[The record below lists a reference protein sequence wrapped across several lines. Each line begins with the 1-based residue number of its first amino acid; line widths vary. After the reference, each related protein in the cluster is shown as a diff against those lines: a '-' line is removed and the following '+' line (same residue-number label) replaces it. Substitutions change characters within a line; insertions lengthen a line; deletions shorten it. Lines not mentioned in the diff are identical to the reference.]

1 MHAYAS
7 GIVAQVFSHSQRAE
21 IAMAQFRM
29 NITSKQFVVEFKIG
43 DRTHEY
49 VMTSEHARIVDGRTY
64 LKLCRRS
71 TVVRRMLAVQA
82 DVDNLKNEPMWVL
95 ARSNVIDMIAE
106 LRFRKMKEIVLTEVH
121 GKHAYWNQSETP
133 LGDAHHL
140 RSKHAADVRYKFWKN
155 PRFQRAIATVPDT
168 LEIEC
173 PIDGVDTVPLV
184 VLPHRKGPAWIQ
196 MTSASM
202 AWLTSVVAVQF
213 ADGRVVPKNQPRK
226 IRKLSETVEST
237 TASERDFRESFANES
252 DQDTDADIDAP
263 EPSMMIE
270 PTPMSQRVQASA
282 STRQV
287 VSDVAAS
294 ASVQTQ
300 LGRFFTAAQS

>member
-1 MHAYAS
+1 MVDFVLDCLPVDAEFVDS
-7 GIVAQVFSHSQRAE
+7 GSVP
-21 IAMAQFRM
+21 
-29 NITSKQFVVEFKIG
+29 K
-43 DRTHEY
+43 
-49 VMTSEHARIVDGRTY
+49 
-64 LKLCRRS
+64 
-71 TVVRRMLAVQA
+71 
-82 DVDNLKNEPMWVL
+82 
-95 ARSNVIDMIAE
+95 
-106 LRFRKMKEIVLTEVH
+106 
-121 GKHAYWNQSETP
+121 
-133 LGDAHHL
+133 DA
-140 RSKHAADVRYKFWKN
+140 AAVRYKFWKN

-184 VLPHRKGPAWIQ
+184 VLPQWKGLAWIQ

-202 AWLTSVVAVQF
+202 AWLTSVVAAQF

-226 IRKLSETVEST
+226 IRKLADTGEST
-237 TASERDFRESFANES
+237 TGSERDFRDSFANES

-270 PTPMSQRVQASA
+270 PTPMPQRVQANA

-287 VSDVAAS
+287 VSDIAAI

>member
-1 MHAYAS
+1 
-7 GIVAQVFSHSQRAE
+7 
-21 IAMAQFRM
+21 MAQFHM
-29 NITSKQFVVEFKIG
+29 NITSEKFTVQFKIG
-43 DRTHEY
+43 DQQHDY
-49 VMTSEHARIVDGRTY
+49 ALSSEHARIVDGRTY

-71 TVVRRMLAVQA
+71 IRRMLAVQA
-82 DVDNLKNEPMWVL
+82 DVETLRNEGVWVL

-106 LRFRKMKEIVLTEVH
+106 LRFRKMKEIVLSAVN
-121 GKHAYWNQSETP
+121 GNHAYWNRSETP
-133 LGDAHHL
+133 LGEAHHV
-140 RSKHAADVRYKFWKN
+140 RSKDAADVRYKFWKN

-202 AWLTSVVAVQF
+202 AWLTSAVAAQF

-226 IRKLSETVEST
+226 TRKLSEAVEST
-237 TASERDFRESFANES
+237 TASGRDFTDAFANES
-252 DQDTDADIDAP
+252 DQDTGDDIDAP

-270 PTPMSQRVQASA
+270 PAPMPPK
-282 STRQV
+282 V

-300 LGRFFTAAQS
+300 LGRCCAASQS

>member
-1 MHAYAS
+1 
-7 GIVAQVFSHSQRAE
+7 
-21 IAMAQFRM
+21 MAQFHM
-29 NITSKQFVVEFKIG
+29 NITSEKFTVQFKIG
-43 DRTHEY
+43 DQQHDY
-49 VMTSEHARIVDGRTY
+49 AVSSEHARIVDGRTY

-71 TVVRRMLAVQA
+71 TLVRRMLAVQA
-82 DVDNLKNEPMWVL
+82 DVDTFRNEPMWAL

-106 LRFRKMKEIVLTEVH
+106 LRFRKMKEIVLSAVN
-121 GKHAYWNQSETP
+121 GNHAYWNRSETP
-133 LGDAHHL
+133 LGEAHHV
-140 RSKHAADVRYKFWKN
+140 RSKEAADARYKFWKN

-202 AWLTSVVAVQF
+202 AWLTSAVAAQF

-226 IRKLSETVEST
+226 TRKLSEAVEST
-237 TASERDFRESFANES
+237 TASGRDFTDAFANES
-252 DQDTDADIDAP
+252 DQDTDDDIDAP

-270 PTPMSQRVQASA
+270 PTPMSPK
-282 STRQV
+282 V

-300 LGRFFTAAQS
+300 LGRFFAAAQS

>member
-1 MHAYAS
+1 
-7 GIVAQVFSHSQRAE
+7 
-21 IAMAQFRM
+21 
-29 NITSKQFVVEFKIG
+29 
-43 DRTHEY
+43 
-49 VMTSEHARIVDGRTY
+49 
-64 LKLCRRS
+64 
-71 TVVRRMLAVQA
+71 
-82 DVDNLKNEPMWVL
+82 
-95 ARSNVIDMIAE
+95 MIAE
-106 LRFRKMKEIVLTEVH
+106 LRFRKMKEIVMIAVD
-121 GKHAYWNQSETP
+121 GKPAYWNRSETP
-133 LGDAHHL
+133 LGEAHHV
-140 RSKHAADVRYKFWKN
+140 RSKDAAAVRYKFWKN

-202 AWLTSVVAVQF
+202 AWLTSVVAAQF

-226 IRKLSETVEST
+226 IRKLADTGEST
-237 TASERDFRESFANES
+237 TGSERDFRDSFANES

-270 PTPMSQRVQASA
+270 PTPMPQRVQANA

-287 VSDVAAS
+287 VSDIAAI

>member
-1 MHAYAS
+1 
-7 GIVAQVFSHSQRAE
+7 
-21 IAMAQFRM
+21 MAQFDM
-29 NITSKQFVVEFKIG
+29 SITSEKFTVQFKIG
-43 DRTHEY
+43 DQQHDY
-49 VMTSEHARIVDGRTY
+49 ALSSEHARIVDGRTY

-71 TVVRRMLAVQA
+71 TVVRRMLAMQA
-82 DVDNLKNEPMWVL
+82 DVDTLQNEPMWVL
-95 ARSNVIDMIAE
+95 SRSNVIDMIAE
-106 LRFRKMKEIVLTEVH
+106 LRFRKMKEIVMIAVD
-121 GKHAYWNQSETP
+121 GKPDAYWNRSETP
-133 LGDAHHL
+133 LGEAHHV
-140 RSKHAADVRYKFWKN
+140 RSKDAAAVRYKFWKN

-202 AWLTSVVAVQF
+202 AWLTSVVAAQF

-226 IRKLSETVEST
+226 IRKLADTGEST
-237 TASERDFRESFANES
+237 TGSERDFRDSFANES

-270 PTPMSQRVQASA
+270 PTPMPQRVQANA

-287 VSDVAAS
+287 VSDIAAI